1 MNRLVTWMVA
11 LACTGVVSAA
21 RAQIE
26 ISWKLVHDRTV
37 LMEPVLAT
45 VRIAN
50 YTGRELD
57 LSPQGN
63 ARLRFDVED
72 QPTSM
77 VRETGHPLVRKPVLI
92 PHGETREVQ
101 VDLLDAYRIIKGQS
115 YMLTPIFDVGG
126 MRFSGRRLSLEV
138 QPGLELMLRNYGM
151 PFQGDARTVSLR
163 LIHRERSD
171 RLFFRIDNSATGY
184 CLGVYELGRVIRFFV
199 PRLEQDREGV
209 FHVLHQSAPDR
220 FVHARFDY
228 EGRPRGMGFYAG
240 EVGSLRLVRNEAG
253 EVEVLGGTPYEED
266 PDQPGI
272 LIAPALPPSNPYS
285 VQIGEMPVKGRSSSK
300 EAPRNR
306 KAR

>member
-1 MNRLVTWMVA
+1 MNRLATWMVA
-11 LACTGVVSAA
+11 LACTGLVTA

-50 YTGRELD
+50 YTGGDLD

-72 QPTSM
+72 QPTTM
-77 VRETGHPLVRKPVLI
+77 VRETGQPLDRGPVVI

-126 MRFSGRRLSLEV
+126 MRFTGRRLSLEV
-138 QPGLELMLRNYGM
+138 QPGLELMQRSYGL
-151 PFQGDARTVSLR
+151 PSQGNARTVSLR
-163 LIHRERSD
+163 LIHRDRGD

-184 CLGVYELGRVIRFFV
+184 CLGVYELGRVIRFFS
-199 PRLEQDREGV
+199 PRIEQDREGV
-209 FHVLHQSAPDR
+209 FHVLHQSGPDR

-228 EGRPRGMGFYAG
+228 DGRPRGMGFYAG

-253 EVEVLGGTPYEED
+253 EVAVLGGMPYEAD
-266 PDQPGI
+266 PDQPGM
-272 LIAPALPPSNPYS
+272 LVAPALPPSSPYS
-285 VQIGEMPVKGRSSSK
+285 LQIGELPAKGRSSSK
-300 EAPRNR
+300 DVPRNR
-306 KAR
+306 KGR